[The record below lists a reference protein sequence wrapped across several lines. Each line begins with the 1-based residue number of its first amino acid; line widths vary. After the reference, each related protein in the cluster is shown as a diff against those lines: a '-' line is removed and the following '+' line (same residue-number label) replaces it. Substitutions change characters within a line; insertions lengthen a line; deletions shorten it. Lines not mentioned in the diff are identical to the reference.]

1 MKGKMW
7 MNIKELTP
15 ELDSVSFRA
24 IINNVTAG
32 KTNGNNK
39 TNYLTI
45 TLQDQTGTIDAKLWN
60 AKPEQMTSLKIGCV
74 VDVKGDVIKYG
85 EDLQLK
91 VEKIEV
97 FSNDQSEQLKYLKTA
112 PYTVEQLQSK
122 IQSYLECIKD
132 ETIYMIT
139 KALYEEHYE
148 KMLVYPAASRNHHEF
163 VSGLAYHTVSM
174 CDMAKAIASIHPSL
188 NIDYLYSGIL
198 LHDLGKI
205 VELSGPVVPEYTLA
219 GKLLGHISISQAMVA
234 SKAKDLNLDDESVL
248 ILQHLILSHHGK
260 LEYGSPML
268 PIIKEAEVI
277 YLIDNLDARINMID
291 KALENVEPG
300 HFSKRVFPLENRSF
314 YKPNSK

>member
-1 MKGKMW
+1 M
-7 MNIKELTP
+7 IKDLKP
-15 ELDSVSFRA
+15 DHDSVTFRA

-45 TLQDQTGTIDAKLWN
+45 TLQDKSGTIDAKLWN
-60 AKPEQMTSLKIGCV
+60 AKPEQMESLKIGCV

-91 VEKIEV
+91 LEKIEI
-97 FSNDQSEQLKYLKTA
+97 FSTDQSEQLNYLKTA
-112 PYTVEQLQSK
+112 PYSVEDLTRQLGYYIS
-122 IQSYLECIKD
+122 CIKS
-132 ETIYMIT
+132 ETIKKIVES
-139 KALYEEHYE
+139 LYEEHYE
-148 KMLVYPAASRNHHEF
+148 QLIVYPAASRNHHEF
-163 VSGLAYHTVSM
+163 VSGLAYHTLSM
-174 CDMAKAIASIHPSL
+174 CQMAEAIASIHTGL
-188 NIDYLYSGIL
+188 NTDYLYSGII

-219 GKLLGHISISQAMVA
+219 GKMLGHISISQAMIA
-234 SKAKDLNLDDESVL
+234 TKARDLGLEGEEVI

-277 YLIDNLDARINMID
+277 YLIDNLDARINMIE

-300 HFSKRVFPLENRSF
+300 HFSKRVFALENRSF
-314 YKPNSK
+314 YKPNN

>member
-1 MKGKMW
+1 MS
-7 MNIKELTP
+7 MNIKDLTP
-15 ELDSVSFRA
+15 ALDTVSFRA

-45 TLQDQTGTIDAKLWN
+45 TLQDKTGTIDAKLWN
-60 AKPEQMTSLKIGCV
+60 AKPEQMESLIVGCV

-91 VEKIEV
+91 LEKIEIY
-97 FSNDQSEQLKYLKTA
+97 STAQSEQLEYLKSA
-112 PYTVEQLQSK
+112 PYTTIELDEK
-122 IQSYLECIKD
+122 INEYLNAIQD
-132 ETIYMIT
+132 QTIYQIT

-148 KMLVYPAASRNHHEF
+148 KMIVYPAASRNHHEF

-174 CDMAKAIASIHPSL
+174 LEMAKGISSIHTSL
-188 NIDYLYSGIL
+188 NTDYLYSGII

-205 VELSGPVVPEYTLA
+205 IELSGPVVPEYTLA
-219 GKLLGHISISQAMVA
+219 GKLLGHISISQAMIS
-234 SKAKDLNLDDESVL
+234 SKAKDLNLDDESVI

-277 YLIDNLDARINMID
+277 YLNDNLVARINMIEN
-291 KALENVEPG
+291 ALENVEPG
-300 HFSKRVFPLENRSF
+300 HFSKRVFALENRSF
-314 YKPNSK
+314 YKPNQSK